1 MMKIRWIFLFCFC
14 LLGFQAR
21 ADQAVVI
28 DAQSIGESPAKTD
41 ANAPAQSDAQTQA
54 NDANKEQFL
63 QGGKMS
69 PRERAALARAQ
80 MADSNKQTGDNFLAT
95 NKAKPGVVTL
105 PSGVQYK
112 ILRAGKGMK
121 PTEDNFVRC
130 RYKGT
135 LIDGSTI
142 DKSDGNKPV
151 SMHVAGFLEGL
162 KEAVVLMPTGSKWE
176 IVIPPQLAY
185 GAFGNR
191 GVGPNAVLIYDIE
204 ILGVK

>member
-1 MMKIRWIFLFCFC
+1 MKMQWIVLFS
-14 LLGFQAR
+14 LGMFALQAN
-21 ADQAVVI
+21 AEQAVVI
-28 DAQSIGESPAKTD
+28 DAQSIGEAPAKTD
-41 ANAPAQSDAQTQA
+41 ANAPAQADAQTEA
-54 NDANKEQFL
+54 NEANKEQVL
-63 QGGKMS
+63 KGGKIS

-80 MADSNKQTGDNFLAT
+80 MADNNKQAGDSFLET
-95 NKAKPGVVTL
+95 NKARPGVVTL

-121 PTEDNFVRC
+121 PTENNFVRC

-135 LIDGSTI
+135 LIDGSII
-142 DKSDGNKPV
+142 DKSDEKRPV
-151 SMHVAGFLEGL
+151 SMHVAGFLAGL
-162 KEAVVLMPTGSKWE
+162 KEAVMLMPTGSKWE

-191 GVGPNAVLIYDIE
+191 GVGPNAVLIYDME

>member
-1 MMKIRWIFLFCFC
+1 MKMKWIVLFS
-14 LLGFQAR
+14 LGMFALQAN
-21 ADQAVVI
+21 AEQAVVI
-28 DAQSIGESPAKTD
+28 DAQSIGEAPAKTD
-41 ANAPAQSDAQTQA
+41 ANAPAQADAQTEA
-54 NDANKEQFL
+54 NEANKEQVL
-63 QGGKMS
+63 KGGKIS

-80 MADSNKQTGDNFLAT
+80 MADNNKQAGDSFLAT

-121 PTEDNFVRC
+121 PTENNFVRC

-135 LIDGSTI
+135 LIDGSII
-142 DKSDGNKPV
+142 DKSDEKRPV
-151 SMHVAGFLEGL
+151 SMHVAGFLAGL
-162 KEAVVLMPTGSKWE
+162 KEAVMLMPTGSKWE

-191 GVGPNAVLIYDIE
+191 GVGPNAVLIYDME